1 MPRSGSC
8 LPVLAVA
15 SAWLLNQ
22 HAGDQVLGHAGQ
34 PGNKV
39 DHRVRQ
45 PRILVK
51 AARGSRLG
59 GRTARAW
66 WASDVTLRQHTAD
79 GSPSGLHRAE
89 RSGLVGPGRFE
100 RDLSE
105 RRSGGGLP
113 VSGRTGPVLRTGITD
128 ACSRVPPVVAC
139 HLPGLI
145 AGFAHPGRLCRAG
158 LVAMGKSAA
167 PGPFSHLAPCCG
179 FRAVR
184 GGSGP
189 LGACAALVRDDIY
202 RLALGEPRAGGER
215 LIELGGAQLLADLGY
230 QLFL

>member
-66 WASDVTLRQHTAD
+66 WASDVTAVTSSRASLSVSCGNTRLMAAPAVSTA
-79 GSPSGLHRAE
+79 P
-89 RSGLVGPGRFE
+89 
-100 RDLSE
+100 
-105 RRSGGGLP
+105 
-113 VSGRTGPVLRTGITD
+113 
-128 ACSRVPPVVAC
+128 
-139 HLPGLI
+139 
-145 AGFAHPGRLCRAG
+145 
-158 LVAMGKSAA
+158 SAA
-167 PGPFSHLAPCCG
+167 
-179 FRAVR
+179 V
-184 GGSGP
+184 
-189 LGACAALVRDDIY
+189 V
-202 RLALGEPRAGGER
+202 
-215 LIELGGAQLLADLGY
+215 
-230 QLFL
+230 